1 MKILIT
7 AGATREFFDPVRY
20 ISNPS
25 SGKMGYAI
33 AAAARELGWDVE
45 LVSAN
50 VTLTPPPGA
59 HLTKVV
65 TGDEMLVAARERFP
79 QCDILV
85 KTAAVC
91 DFRPKYYESHKR
103 KKDGSGMVVEFE
115 PTTDILKTL
124 AAGKTPTQTVVGF
137 AAETQDV
144 ETYAKKKL
152 REKNL
157 DLIVANLVGR
167 GNVGAFGSDDNAVI
181 LLGHNNFRKE
191 FSLAPKTEIARL
203 LISEIARFH
212 QSGIR

>member
-33 AAAARELGWDVE
+33 AAAARELGWDTE

-50 VTLTPPPGA
+50 VALIPPEGVR
-59 HLTKVV
+59 LTKVT
-65 TGDEMLVAARERFP
+65 TGDEMLAAARELFP
-79 QCDILV
+79 KCDILV

-91 DFRPKYYESHKR
+91 DFRPKHYEPQKR
-103 KKDGSGMVVEFE
+103 KKDGKNMIVEFE

-124 AAGKTPTQTVVGF
+124 AAGKRDTQTVVGF
-137 AAETQDV
+137 AAETQDI
-144 ETYAKKKL
+144 ETYARKKL
-152 REKNL
+152 KEKNL

-181 LLGHNNFRKE
+181 LLGSREFRKE

-203 LISEIARFH
+203 LMREIARFH
-212 QSGIR
+212 AGKIR

>member
-1 MKILIT
+1 MKVLIT

-25 SGKMGYAI
+25 SGKMGYAL
-33 AAAARELGWDVE
+33 AGAAREAGWEVE

-50 VTLTPPPGA
+50 AALLPPQGV

-65 TGDEMLVAARERFP
+65 TGDEMLAAARELFP
-79 QCDILV
+79 RCDILI

-91 DFRPKYYESHKR
+91 DFRPKHYEPQKR
-103 KKDGSGMVVEFE
+103 KKDGKGMLVEFE

-124 AAGKTPTQTVVGF
+124 AAGKQPTQTVVGF
-137 AAETQDV
+137 AAETQNI
-144 ETYAKKKL
+144 ESYAREKL
-152 REKNL
+152 RAKNL

-181 LLGHNNFRKE
+181 LLGEGDFRKE

-203 LISEIARFH
+203 LIAEIARFH
-212 QSGIR
+212 ANKIG